1 MTWIWAN
8 ARRQRKTEEP
18 GMLQSMGSQTAR
30 YYLATEQQAYI
41 HKTNFILYTVLYIY
55 GKLGGGAWHT
65 HTTIKPVSSKGNLNI
80 YWKDWRWS
88 SNALATCR
96 EEPTLWKRPW
106 CWERLKARGE
116 GDDRLWD
123 GWMASLTQ
131 RTWVWVGS
139 GSWWWTGKPGVLQ
152 SMGSQR
158 VGHDWMTELNWN
170 FKHSQPLS
178 VDRKSYLV

>member
-65 HTTIKPVSSKGNLNI
+65 HTTIKPVNSKGNLNI

-88 SNALATCR
+88 SNALATCP

-106 CWERLKARGE
+106 CWERLRAGGGRGNR
-116 GDDRLWD
+116 GWD

-131 RTWVWVGS
+131 WTWLSIPCKMVKDREAWRTAVHGVKKR
-139 GSWWWTGKPGVLQ
+139 WTWLSNSRTTIIKK
-152 SMGSQR
+152 M
-158 VGHDWMTELNWN
+158 WAEL
-170 FKHSQPLS
+170 
-178 VDRKSYLV
+178 